1 LAELREGGFLPLPGC
16 KRDNRNAISLIR
28 CGLFFQDGDLMEI
41 DHLVPRSKGGKDNY
55 DNLQLLHGHC
65 HDAKTAADKVA
76 VVVREINEDYL
87 NLNPF

>member
-1 LAELREGGFLPLPGC
+1 MGKHPEAP
-16 KRDNRNAISLIR
+16 KRVTTLLKAQKGKCAH

-41 DHLVPRSKGGKDNY
+41 DHKVPRSKGGKDNY

-65 HDAKTAADKVA
+65 HDVKTAADKVA
-76 VVVREINEDYL
+76 VWVREIDEDYL